1 MRKCIFCVCLM
12 EYRRVPVLKML
23 CLGWLVQVMAE
34 RNHGALNLIQLDDHT
49 FTIHK
54 QTYAN
59 NYTER

>member
-1 MRKCIFCVCLM
+1 M
-12 EYRRVPVLKML
+12 EYRRVPVLKMH